1 MCELYLFITF
11 VGEKGSVMSEKA
23 VEICHLNKSYSG
35 QQVLHDINLSLGNGE
50 SLGLLGPNG
59 AGKSTL
65 MKILIGILRADKGRD
80 GVEATVRCPVRV
92 GYLSE
97 QNPLYQEMY
106 VREYL
111 LFMARFTHSEDEVD
125 TLIDR
130 VGLRPEAHKHI
141 RELSKGYKQR
151 VGLAAA
157 LTGNPELLILDEP
170 TTGLDPN
177 QLEDIR
183 RVVRE
188 TRQQCPVILS
198 THILQEVKE
207 MCTRVVILDHGHIR
221 ADRPIEEIQD
231 LEQLFRDVTQ

>member
-1 MCELYLFITF
+1 M
-11 VGEKGSVMSEKA
+11 MSPI
-23 VEICHLNKSYSG
+23 VVDIRHLSKSFAG
-35 QQVLHDINLSLGNGE
+35 QRVLHDICLQVAEGE
-50 SLGLLGPNG
+50 SVGLLGPNG

-65 MKILIGILRADKGRD
+65 MKILIGILRADKMQKG
-80 GVEATVRCPVRV
+80 GEECKIECPQRI

-97 QNPLYQEMY
+97 QNPLYLEMY

-111 LFMARFTHSEDEVD
+111 LFMARFTHSEDEVEPL
-125 TLIDR
+125 TDR
-130 VGLRPEAHKHI
+130 VGLRPEAHKRI
-141 RELSKGYKQR
+141 RELSKGYRQR

-157 LTGNPELLILDEP
+157 LLGKPELLILDEP

-221 ADRPIEEIQD
+221 ADQPIEEIND
-231 LEQLFRDVTQ
+231 LEQLFHDVTN

>member
-1 MCELYLFITF
+1 MAQKI
-11 VGEKGSVMSEKA
+11 VD
-23 VEICHLNKSYSG
+23 ICHLNKSFGG
-35 QQVLHDINLSLGNGE
+35 QHVLHDVCLSVSEGE
-50 SLGLLGPNG
+50 SVGLLGPNG

-65 MKILIGILRADKGRD
+65 MKILIGILSADKAPAN
-80 GVEATVRCPVRV
+80 VERVVVQCPKRV

-111 LFMARFTHSEDEVD
+111 LFMARFSHSEAEVES
-125 TLIDR
+125 LIDR
-130 VGLRPEAHKHI
+130 VGLRAEVHKHI
-141 RELSKGYKQR
+141 RELSKGYRQR
-151 VGLAAA
+151 VGLATAMM
-157 LTGNPELLILDEP
+157 GNPQLLILDEP

-188 TRQQCPVILS
+188 SRQSCPIILS

-221 ADRPIEEIQD
+221 ADEPLDQVSD
-231 LEQLFRDVTQ
+231 LEELFRDVTH

>member
-1 MCELYLFITF
+1 MI
-11 VGEKGSVMSEKA
+11 VD
-23 VEICHLNKSYSG
+23 IRHLNKSFAG
-35 QQVLHDINLSLGNGE
+35 QQVLHDICLQVAEGE
-50 SLGLLGPNG
+50 SVGLLGPNG

-65 MKILIGILRADKGRD
+65 MKVLIGILRADKKPNG
-80 GVEATVRCPVRV
+80 GEECKIECPQCI

-111 LFMARFTHSEDEVD
+111 LFMARFTHSEAEVEE
-125 TLIDR
+125 LIDR
-130 VGLRPEAHKHI
+130 VGLRQEVHKRI
-141 RELSKGYKQR
+141 RELSKGYRQR

-157 LTGNPELLILDEP
+157 LTGKPELLILDEP

-177 QLEDIR
+177 QLDDIR
-183 RVVRE
+183 CVVRE

-221 ADRPIEEIQD
+221 ADRPIEEIPD
-231 LEQLFRDVTQ
+231 LEQLFHDVTR